1 MSQRGQ
7 PPPGPDSAASR
18 NGPDD
23 GASPS
28 RLRRVFVAIPLPEAA
43 MSEVAAI
50 IDVVRSAAD
59 PEVRDVRWVRL
70 DGLHLTLRFIGQ
82 VDDAGL
88 RDVGDATERAAARI
102 APFEVAIEGA
112 GAFPSVARPRALWL
126 DVTEGGNELA
136 AAAAAVDDELAAAG
150 LERSGREYR
159 AHLTVARADG
169 IRAGPDVARR
179 LIDEASG
186 RRTAFPA
193 KELVLFETIQGGGPA
208 RYVALRTAHLSGADV
223 ARDETAPAGPR

>member
-1 MSQRGQ
+1 VSQRGQ
-7 PPPGPDSAASR
+7 PPRGPDSAASR

-23 GASPS
+23 GASP

-43 MSEVAAI
+43 MSDVAAVV
-50 IDVVRSAAD
+50 DVVRSAAD

-208 RYVALRTAHLSGADV
+208 RYVPLRTAHLSGADV